1 MDDFTEINDVRDKKQ
16 FKGMTFSNFNKA
28 QVKKELLNSL
38 MDSKIEQANYW
49 SIEFICSGNYGE
61 LWDIFLFFYSKYIH
75 TGNPKLAIYLDLKVQ
90 SFKQLINN
98 GYNGNELNLR
108 NNLKIRKMFC
118 EIICILCYSKRKHS
132 FDEIKIK
139 KDDFDMTLMIGRFKA
154 DDQSY
159 ANSVMLKEDPQELF
173 IALNEFVYSISKKGK
188 NSIDAC
194 FWLEWII
201 EFENI
206 SKLKKQKLE
215 CERRSQIP
223 VDSKEQKH
231 IIWIVWDAILKE
243 SINHNQFIQKLIKSL
258 LNLFCLK
265 YSSSCNRKRRYLMYY
280 AVSILTDVINIE
292 EELVKDKEK
301 ISHLISNIDKLYI
314 QIKKNEQS
322 PNTDYLFLNT
332 KKSNF
337 DKTLE
342 KLEIMNSIIPNHQV

>member
-1 MDDFTEINDVRDKKQ
+1 MEDYIEINDIRDKKE
-16 FKGMTFSNFNKA
+16 FKGVTFSNFNRS
-28 QVKKELLNSL
+28 QVKKELIKSL
-38 MDSKIEQANYW
+38 MESKIEQANYW
-49 SIEFICSGNYGE
+49 SIEFICSGNYSE

-90 SFKQLINN
+90 SFKEIINT
-98 GYNGNELNLR
+98 GYNGNEIKMR
-108 NNLKIRKMFC
+108 NNVKIRKMFC

-139 KDDFDMTLMIGRFKA
+139 KDDFDLTLMVGKFKA

-173 IALNEFVYSISKKGK
+173 IAINEFVYSISKKGK

-194 FWLEWII
+194 FWIEWIL

-206 SKLKKQKLE
+206 NKLKKQKLY

-223 VDSKEQKH
+223 VDSKEQKQ

-243 SINHNQFIQKLIKSL
+243 SIEHNQFIQKIINSL

-265 YSSSCNRKRRYLMYY
+265 YSSGCPRKRRYIMYF
-280 AVSILTDVINIE
+280 AVSLLTDVINME
-292 EELVKDKEK
+292 EELVKDKDK
-301 ISHLISNIDKLYI
+301 ILQIIGNIDNLYK
-314 QIKKNEQS
+314 QVKKNEVS
-322 PNTDYLFLNT
+322 PNTDYLFMNT
-332 KKSNF
+332 KKSNL

-342 KLEIMNSIIPNHQV
+342 KLDIMNSISNDL